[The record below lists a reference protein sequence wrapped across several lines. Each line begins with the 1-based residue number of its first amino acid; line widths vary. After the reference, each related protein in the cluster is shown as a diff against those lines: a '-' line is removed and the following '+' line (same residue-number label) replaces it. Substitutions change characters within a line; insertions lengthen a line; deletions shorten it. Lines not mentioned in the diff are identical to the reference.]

1 MDALKPLLLS
11 LPLLIACS
19 PEPEQQRAA
28 AVRPVKLFT
37 ITDAQRNQIYE
48 FPAVVDASRDADLS
62 FQVSGLLKELNIIE
76 AQQVQEGELLA
87 KLDQRDFLNKLASA
101 QAEYDNAEREYRR
114 LEQVA
119 SKGLISQS
127 DLTKQLSARDIAKAN
142 LGIAQKALD
151 DSVLHAPFSG
161 IIAQVPVINLQ
172 NIAAG
177 ELVAKLIDTQELE
190 VNFNVPSRLIQD
202 AAPPTV
208 EVYINAD
215 PSRRFTARFK
225 EIGLIAD
232 PSSQTYPVTWLFTP
246 PEDKLILPG
255 MLATVEATPPGA
267 NSNTLAIPLD
277 AVQQQGTQTYVWL
290 YQQQSNTVSR
300 RDIQVAEGV
309 GDLVPVKQGLAI
321 GDTIVAAGGTYL
333 AEGMEVK
340 PWQD

>member
-1 MDALKPLLLS
+1 MNSLKPLLFS
-11 LPLLIACS
+11 LPLLLACS
-19 PEPEQQRAA
+19 PEPQPQRAA

-37 ITDAQRNQIYE
+37 ITDAQRNQVYE
-48 FPAVVDASRDADLS
+48 FPAVVDASRDAALS

-161 IIAQVPVINLQ
+161 TIAQVPVINLQ
-172 NIAAG
+172 NITAG

-190 VNFNVPSRLIQD
+190 VNFNVPSRLIKSGQ
-202 AAPPTV
+202 PPKV
-208 EVYINAD
+208 EVIINAD
-215 PSRRFTARFK
+215 PERRYTARFK

-246 PEDKLILPG
+246 PKGKLILPG
-255 MLATVEATPPGA
+255 MLATVEASPPGA
-267 NSNTLAIPLD
+267 GSTTLAIPLE

-290 YQQQSNTVSR
+290 YQQQSGSVIR
-300 RDIQVAEGV
+300 RDIQVSDGV
-309 GDLVPVKQGLAI
+309 GDLVPVSAGLAI
-321 GDTIVAAGGTYL
+321 GDTIVAAGGAYL